1 MVLEG
6 LGNILKKSVDKISSA
21 IFVDKALVD
30 SIAKDLQR
38 ALIMADVNLSLVKE
52 ISDKIKKEG
61 EKYAKGIEKKE
72 HLIKLL
78 NDEIINILGGEKKE
92 LSLGKKEKI
101 MFVGLY
107 GTGKCVD
114 GESKIQLGNG
124 EIPEIKNLYKKYE
137 ETEEEEELKE
147 GAIINISNKNILLPS
162 FNPYTGKIENKKAT
176 HIWKL
181 RKKNLFE
188 IFLDNGNDYSIKVTP
203 EHPFFTIRNGII
215 TKVKADELNQEDYI
229 AIPREIEINGSNP
242 NLFDD
247 LKKLDLYVY
256 LNPEESSKII
266 KDQNKTIKE
275 IHKKL
280 NQQINY
286 CGLTSKMKRGILP
299 IELIKNKPNMLK
311 IKGRNDTKIITFP
324 LFINSEITEFLGYVL
339 GDGNMGK
346 RYLQISNE
354 DQEIIER
361 ISFLSKQLFNITPSI
376 KKDKRTNK
384 MYDIRIVSGTLVKC
398 LGIFGLKP
406 GKKGKNL
413 SIPNQILTSNKD
425 AIISFIRAYF
435 DCDSY
440 PSKNRD
446 IELTSES
453 KILIQQMNILLQRLG
468 ISSTISKKTIN
479 EIFYWR
485 LSIKSRNAE
494 KYAEKIGYIIKRKR
508 DKVENYKNIGIIQ
521 GCGGQDMIPIGKLL
535 KEIRVQLGFS
545 IGEIQTNAVYS
556 YGIYEKKGLI
566 SREKL
571 FKLFTYYKLKK
582 NGLFL
587 DLFRDIKNGINLKN
601 KYTNSFLN
609 GTLPYLKDSE
619 MIDKVEEN
627 VMLTQKSKQYLQSLN
642 QINSEEL
649 INHLE
654 ILAISN
660 VSWIP
665 IKDIKEIKN
674 DKEYVYDLTV
684 EDNHS
689 FIANGFI
696 VHNTT
701 TIAKLGAYYKKRG
714 RSVAI
719 LGLDVHRPAASE
731 QLEQLGKKID
741 VPVFIDK
748 EMKNPISIWEK
759 YENKLEKYNLIL
771 VDTAG
776 RDALEESL
784 IKEIQLLSK
793 KINPTHAILV
803 IAADIGQ
810 AAKTQAQKFKESAKV
825 DGVIITRMDSS
836 AKAGGALT
844 ACHEV
849 NAPVYFIGTG
859 EHVGDIEPFNPK
871 SFVSR
876 LLGMGDLESLLE
888 KVRSITDEK
897 SQKKTL
903 KNLEEGK
910 FTLNDFYE
918 QLKGMQSIGSLSK
931 IKELIPG
938 FGKVKIPDEMLSGQE
953 EKLKKWKHAIDSMTE
968 EERENPEI
976 FEKQTPRLSRIA
988 KGSGTTTG
996 EIRQLLKQYKMIKD
1010 LAKGAGSLGDISDPS
1025 QMSQKDMMKL
1035 AKKFGKKKFKF
1046 K

>member
-1 MVLEG
+1 MLEG

-38 ALIMADVNLSLVKE
+38 ALIMADINLSLVKE

-61 EKYAKGIEKKE
+61 EKYTKGIEKKE

-78 NDEIINILGGEKKE
+78 NDEIINILGIEKKE

-107 GTGKCVD
+107 GTGK
-114 GESKIQLGNG
+114 
-124 EIPEIKNLYKKYE
+124 
-137 ETEEEEELKE
+137 T
-147 GAIINISNKNILLPS
+147 
-162 FNPYTGKIENKKAT
+162 T
-176 HIWKL
+176 
-181 RKKNLFE
+181 
-188 IFLDNGNDYSIKVTP
+188 
-203 EHPFFTIRNGII
+203 
-215 TKVKADELNQEDYI
+215 
-229 AIPREIEINGSNP
+229 
-242 NLFDD
+242 
-247 LKKLDLYVY
+247 
-256 LNPEESSKII
+256 
-266 KDQNKTIKE
+266 
-275 IHKKL
+275 
-280 NQQINY
+280 
-286 CGLTSKMKRGILP
+286 
-299 IELIKNKPNMLK
+299 
-311 IKGRNDTKIITFP
+311 
-324 LFINSEITEFLGYVL
+324 
-339 GDGNMGK
+339 
-346 RYLQISNE
+346 
-354 DQEIIER
+354 
-361 ISFLSKQLFNITPSI
+361 
-376 KKDKRTNK
+376 
-384 MYDIRIVSGTLVKC
+384 
-398 LGIFGLKP
+398 
-406 GKKGKNL
+406 
-413 SIPNQILTSNKD
+413 
-425 AIISFIRAYF
+425 
-435 DCDSY
+435 
-440 PSKNRD
+440 
-446 IELTSES
+446 
-453 KILIQQMNILLQRLG
+453 
-468 ISSTISKKTIN
+468 TISK
-479 EIFYWR
+479 
-485 LSIKSRNAE
+485 
-494 KYAEKIGYIIKRKR
+494 
-508 DKVENYKNIGIIQ
+508 
-521 GCGGQDMIPIGKLL
+521 
-535 KEIRVQLGFS
+535 
-545 IGEIQTNAVYS
+545 
-556 YGIYEKKGLI
+556 
-566 SREKL
+566 
-571 FKLFTYYKLKK
+571 
-582 NGLFL
+582 
-587 DLFRDIKNGINLKN
+587 
-601 KYTNSFLN
+601 
-609 GTLPYLKDSE
+609 
-619 MIDKVEEN
+619 
-627 VMLTQKSKQYLQSLN
+627 
-642 QINSEEL
+642 
-649 INHLE
+649 
-654 ILAISN
+654 LA
-660 VSWIP
+660 
-665 IKDIKEIKN
+665 
-674 DKEYVYDLTV
+674 
-684 EDNHS
+684 
-689 FIANGFI
+689 
-696 VHNTT
+696 
-701 TIAKLGAYYKKRG
+701 AYYKKRG

-759 YENKLEKYNLIL
+759 YENKLEKYDLIL

-888 KVRSITDEK
+888 KVRSVTDEK

-976 FEKQTPRLSRIA
+976 LEKQTPRLSRIA